1 MTQIAKEVEG
11 KDRNDL
17 LQPKKEKSN
26 NTNQRIPLVINW
38 HRKFKGISKLLHDN
52 YKHMINE
59 HPKIKD
65 VFPEPPIVSFRKN
78 ANLRSILIKSAE
90 KARQGGYSVRCTE
103 KNTKKRGRPC
113 KLCNHMGQV
122 NKLMNKNSGKSCL
135 IEGGNCSNKNV
146 IYAAECRRHK
156 QLYIGYT
163 STTLSHRF
171 NKHRS
176 DAKHDPDATEL
187 GRHFYDNPDCNFD
200 KDLSVHVLQNVNGDQ
215 NNFEFCE
222 NLWIT
227 RLDTREPHGLNSAMN
242 EFGRTYY
249 KLFPTPQISI

>member
-1 MTQIAKEVEG
+1 M
-11 KDRNDL
+11 DRSEL
-17 LQPKKEKSN
+17 LLPKEKTSN
-26 NTNQRIPLVINW
+26 NVNQRIPLVINW

-52 YKHMINE
+52 YRHMINK
-59 HPKIKD
+59 HPEIKK

-78 ANLRSILIKSAE
+78 ANLKSILIKSEE
-90 KARQGGYSVRCTE
+90 KSGKGGYSVRCTK

-122 NKLMNKNSGKSCL
+122 DKLPNTNSGKSCL
-135 IEGGNCSNKNV
+135 IEGGNCSNTNV

-156 QLYIGYT
+156 QLYTGYT
-163 STTLSHRF
+163 STTLKQRF

-187 GRHFYDNPDCNFD
+187 GKHFHDSPECNFD
-200 KDLSVHVLQNVNGDQ
+200 TDLRVQILQNVNGNED
-215 NNFEFCE
+215 NLEFYE

-227 RLDTREPHGLNSAMN
+227 RLDSREPNGLNSAMN

-249 KLFPTPQISI
+249 KLFPSP